1 MALAS
6 QIERYEREA
15 ERHEK
20 SFRDLEN
27 HISLLD
33 TTNDNK
39 ALLEELQQRE
49 IRIEEMEKEY
59 SDKQAMLEQ
68 EKQELRSAHEASS
81 LSNSLLRAEVD
92 KLNMSTSTRR
102 SEDPMADEAGSTPTR
117 PPLVSQKTV
126 FVTPPESPATER
138 DMFET
143 DEVAELRRALRTLTA
158 KYHESES
165 RFSEAEN
172 QIMDLTTQLTE
183 ARLVHAEIED
193 IVPSSPGTHR
203 SSIDENSDESMT
215 LQTPKE
221 ESDGF
226 KDSPTKP
233 TRGGYRGSMPNL
245 SLLTTKGRDFRAGRG
260 VGVVESRR
268 ARSVVLPCYHE
279 ARTDDIGLSHYRRN
293 CL

>member
-33 TTNDNK
+33 TSNDNK

-59 SDKQAMLEQ
+59 SDKQAMLSQ
-68 EKQELRSAHEASS
+68 EKQELQSAHEASS

-102 SEDPMADEAGSTPTR
+102 SEDPMTDEPGNTPTR

-138 DMFET
+138 EMFET

-158 KYHESES
+158 KYHESET
-165 RFSEAEN
+165 RYSEAEN
-172 QIMDLTTQLTE
+172 QIMDLTTQLAE

-260 VGVVESRR
+260 VGVIESRR
-268 ARSVVLPCYHE
+268 ARSVVLTC
-279 ARTDDIGLSHYRRN
+279 TMRR
-293 CL
+293 